1 MALEV
6 FDSRTDVRN
15 LFITPEIRARV
26 MRFQPGEVSHGH
38 THDVGHE
45 LFVVLEGQAE
55 FTIAGESAVLGP
67 GQICVARA
75 GEWHE
80 IRTQAEQ
87 PMTLY
92 LSVTPHIEPT
102 HTQWDREGGTRLPY
116 RYGSSTR
123 AERLARSGDAVDPR
137 ALLERHLSASKALA
151 GAASDNTAAQE
162 RAADELRRAL
172 DHADSAATHAALDE
186 MWRSFHALYSSLQVA
201 EQVWNE
207 LAPAASQAHVLA

>member
-38 THDVGHE
+38 THDLGHE

-123 AERLARSGDAVDPR
+123 AERFARSGDAVDPR
-137 ALLERHLSASKALA
+137 ALLETAIEELHRQFGEGDSDTVASVGNLAAILWQFGERGEAYWLQAQLVEAQRRVRGEDDPATRAALA
-151 GAASDNTAAQE
+151 
-162 RAADELRRAL
+162 
-172 DHADSAATHAALDE
+172 
-186 MWRSFHALYSSLQVA
+186 
-201 EQVWNE
+201 
-207 LAPAASQAHVLA
+207 VLAAMQHDGMP